1 MVIELT
7 SLFIG
12 TLCLFF
18 GYKLLMRGVYSD
30 TDAAAVWSNHA
41 LLIKRSVP
49 GVLFALFGAAMVV
62 AGVLHSSELRG
73 REAPSAKAEQT
84 EGTKQSSAVPQHRRK
99 HVRDEENKQRV
110 APAQASTTAPA
121 QSSSEQVDPPSPA
134 KSWKPGRT

>member
-73 REAPSAKAEQT
+73 REAPPAKAEQT
-84 EGTKQSSAVPQHRRK
+84 EGTKQSSAAPPPRRK

-110 APAQASTTAPA
+110 APAQAGTTPPA
-121 QSSSEQVDPPSPA
+121 QSSSEQVDPPPA
-134 KSWKPGRT
+134 AKTWKPGRT